1 MYSTYTLN
9 SDELTPQFI
18 EVLQQTYLQKRIEI
32 SVHETSDETEYLLS
46 SLPNRSHL
54 EKSIDDIEHSRN
66 MVHFETLEA
75 AIACAKS
82 TVKR

>member
-18 EVLQQTYLQKRIEI
+18 EVLQQTYPKKRIEI
-32 SVHETSDETEYLLS
+32 SVHEASETEYLLS
-46 SLPNRSHL
+46 SPSNQTQL
-54 EKSIDDIEHSRN
+54 EKSIDDIEHGRN
-66 MVHFETLEA
+66 LIHFETLEA

-82 TVKR
+82 TG